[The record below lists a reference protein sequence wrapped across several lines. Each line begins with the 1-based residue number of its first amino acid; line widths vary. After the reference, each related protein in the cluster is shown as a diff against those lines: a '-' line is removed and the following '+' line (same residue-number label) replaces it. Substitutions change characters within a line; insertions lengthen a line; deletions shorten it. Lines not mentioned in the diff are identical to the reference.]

1 MLTGIWTK
9 DFHQKYKT
17 GRVGLKSACRVRLLL
32 AHQASGNDDDY
43 GSPTAKLWAA
53 SSRPMQ
59 RRYDRRGCGTLIFP
73 HHEGRTPTHGY
84 AASREAAMTAFAKS
98 WRRE

>member
-1 MLTGIWTK
+1 MCPMLTGIWTK

-43 GSPTAKLWAA
+43 DVLTNGEVVGRIFKANAASVGSPWMWDVDLPA
-53 SSRPMQ
+53 P
-59 RRYDRRGCGTLIFP
+59 
-73 HHEGRTPTHGY
+73 
-84 AASREAAMTAFAKS
+84 
-98 WRRE
+98 